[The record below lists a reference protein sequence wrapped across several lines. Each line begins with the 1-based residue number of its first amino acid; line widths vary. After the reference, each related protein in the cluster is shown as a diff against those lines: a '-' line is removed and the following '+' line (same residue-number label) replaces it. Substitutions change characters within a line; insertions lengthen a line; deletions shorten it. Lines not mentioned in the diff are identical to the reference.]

1 MTVFLECALH
11 PLVLQLSFFAEEFAS
26 DSSTS
31 SEPQV
36 TIVAT
41 TSSQRPPSVMKSF
54 GVRSRRCRDD
64 QRASLK
70 QRLFGYFSV
79 CFLSSP
85 PSADEVKGLQKIAC
99 TALQSAQEPGLGN
112 LCSIHP
118 CIFQDKSS
126 SNGSSPKVHCT
137 QRTERQARKKLS
149 SSCSTSHSMK
159 VWTLCKTTRFCSNS
173 SVYKQRLYAFSLA
186 IF

>member
-1 MTVFLECALH
+1 MTVFLDCAPH
-11 PLVLQLSFFAEEFAS
+11 PLVLQPSFFAQEFTS

-36 TIVAT
+36 TT

-54 GVRSRRCRDD
+54 GVRSGRCRDD

-85 PSADEVKGLQKIAC
+85 PSAVEVKGLQKIAC

-149 SSCSTSHSMK
+149 SSCRIPHSRK
-159 VWTLCKTTRFCSNS
+159 VWTLCKSTRFCSIC